1 MSEERL
7 NNILLLHVH
16 KEETDTLDLT
26 EIAHLFVSAN
36 TRREEFFG
44 NLHNIILYI
53 FFFVL
58 LTNLDVNNLIT
69 HLSAKKSKHLRS

>member
-26 EIAHLFVSAN
+26 EIAHLYVSAN
-36 TRREEFFG
+36 TRREEFF
-44 NLHNIILYI
+44 
-53 FFFVL
+53 VL
-58 LTNLDVNNLIT
+58 FCTVD
-69 HLSAKKSKHLRS
+69 KP